1 MSDPEVEDRE
11 AREIRRKCRTVEFS
25 IWKLRVSLN
34 PVVTIISAII
44 IWGFVVFCLRWT
56 DLAGDSLPKGKRWV
70 TKVWTWLYIG
80 TQDVWAVFIVALYF
94 SKYGKLKLGKDHE
107 KPEYSD
113 ATYFTMLFAAGIGVG
128 LFYFGVAEPIY
139 HYEPGSQWGN
149 RYQGRYSDNQRA
161 QDAINITIF
170 HWGVHGW
177 IVYTMIGLIL
187 GFLSHRKKMPMTMRS
202 CFHPLLGDKIYGTL
216 GDMID
221 ILSVV
226 CTILGVCTSLG
237 LGVIQ
242 INNGMNRMN
251 KNIEESKENQVIIIW
266 CITAVATLS
275 VISGVKLGIRRLS
288 ELCFSI
294 GMFIWFVV
302 FFYDDTWYI
311 LNIFCQS
318 VGYYLQWL
326 IQLGFHTDAFAQA
339 GNAPDGKQAVDW
351 MDGWTIFYW
360 GWWIAWSPFVGTF
373 IARISRGRTIQ
384 EFIMY
389 TLTVPTIYSL
399 MWFSVFGGAG
409 LKMERNAAIAGINC
423 SWPLGGATA
432 TEPYNGLYR
441 LSCRPSTSM
450 WFDVVESYGGLGTF
464 MSGISLVS
472 LVLYF
477 VTSSDSGSLVV
488 DSLSA
493 NGHPDPPVLQRI
505 FWALTEG
512 ATATALLWTGGK
524 RALDAL
530 QAASICSG
538 LFYTVILNF
547 IVVAMWRLL
556 KIEMGD
562 LSPDH
567 PQFSFGLLDIFYYPT
582 CRRIK
587 DLLIAIIAP
596 WWPMGNA
603 AGRLYGQNR
612 FVFMAIIAVPFYG
625 WLICEILQVL
635 EVGLAYIG
643 WAILFGFFAYGT
655 GIRSHMRDEFKI
667 LGNLA
672 EDFFAV
678 MLLYPLAAM
687 QMDEHMRHAHPRRAE
702 VGKENVAM
710 DDMPPKDLEAN
721 TDRNGLPS
729 YNDVDMGKF

>member
-1 MSDPEVEDRE
+1 MADVEEERE
-11 AREIRRKCRTVEFS
+11 AERIRRKCRTIEFS
-25 IWKLRVSLN
+25 VWKLRVSFN
-34 PVVTIISAII
+34 PVVTFISAII
-44 IWGFVVFCLRWT
+44 IWAFVVFCLRWT
-56 DLAGDSLPKGKRWV
+56 DLAGDSMPKGKRWV

-80 TQDVWAVFIVALYF
+80 TQDVWAVFIAALYF
-94 SKYGKLKLGKDHE
+94 SKYGKLKLGKDNE

-149 RYQGRYSDNQRA
+149 RYQGSLSRRFADRVRRSRHILVFFGPQKRYSPPLHPYSDVTTPNPLPK
-161 QDAINITIF
+161 F
-170 HWGVHGW
+170 V
-177 IVYTMIGLIL
+177 
-187 GFLSHRKKMPMTMRS
+187 LSR
-202 CFHPLLGDKIYGTL
+202 
-216 GDMID
+216 
-221 ILSVV
+221 
-226 CTILGVCTSLG
+226 
-237 LGVIQ
+237 
-242 INNGMNRMN
+242 
-251 KNIEESKENQVIIIW
+251 VIIIW

-302 FFYDDTWYI
+302 LFYDDTWYI

-318 VGYYLQWL
+318 VGYYLQWI

-339 GNAPDGKQAVDW
+339 GNAPDGKQTVDW

-450 WFDVVESYGGLGTF
+450 WFDVVESYGGLGPF

-477 VTSSDSGSLVV
+477 VTSSDSGSLVI

-512 ATATALLWTGGK
+512 CSSLWFSIEAIVSEGATATALLWTGGK
-524 RALDAL
+524 KALDSL

-538 LFYTVILNF
+538 LFYTLILNF

-567 PQFSFGLLDIFYYPT
+567 PTFSMGILDVFYYPT
-582 CRRIK
+582 WRRFK

-687 QMDEHMRHAHPRRAE
+687 QMDEHMRHAHPRLAE
-702 VGKENVAM
+702 VDMGKDNIGM
-710 DDMPPKDLEAN
+710 NGIPPKDIEAN
-721 TDRNGLPS
+721 NKRDGPPS
-729 YNDVDMGKF
+729 YNDVDVGMEARL